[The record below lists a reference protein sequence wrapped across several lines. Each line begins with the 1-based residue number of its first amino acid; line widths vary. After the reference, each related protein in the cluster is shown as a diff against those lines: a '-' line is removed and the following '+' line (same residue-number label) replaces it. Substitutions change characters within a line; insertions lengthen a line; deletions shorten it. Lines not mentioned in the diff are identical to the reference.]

1 MKCAPDFF
9 TAQVPKV
16 NRIVYIAPLEYFW
29 YGCSVPSR
37 LLCPGQLPLPLCPT
51 CHRMGPR
58 TPRKQ
63 QNSSHVTS
71 RHARVVL
78 SITDLGVGPNNI
90 TRHHPLA
97 ICHRVQ
103 TDVDGSSWGIGVW
116 QLASSLS
123 SSDHWQGCRGY
134 WDPHG
139 DSHGYG
145 YGDDLLSPQSHGD
158 F

>member
-16 NRIVYIAPLEYFW
+16 NRIAYIAPLKYFW
-29 YGCSVPSR
+29 CGCSVPSR

-63 QNSSHVTS
+63 QNSSHVIS

-78 SITDLGVGPNNI
+78 SITDLGDVGPNNI

-103 TDVDGSSWGIGVW
+103 TDVDGSSHARTVVRE
-116 QLASSLS
+116 
-123 SSDHWQGCRGY
+123 CCK
-134 WDPHG
+134 
-139 DSHGYG
+139 
-145 YGDDLLSPQSHGD
+145 GDDESQWERGKFDPPPPKNPLTDGHQNLCT
-158 F
+158 